1 MQQYEKKMLQRI
13 WKRYVTRGDAVP
25 RPRKNKK
32 VCCLPFSNLYGP
44 KGIKSE
50 GDIIVMTVEEYES
63 IRLIDLEGLT
73 QEECAE
79 RMQVARATVQS
90 IYKDAKYKLA
100 ESLVNGNTL
109 KIEGGD
115 YKLYNEDERTSGCSR
130 CRRSRCGQNGSIK
143 TI

>member
-1 MQQYEKKMLQRI
+1 M
-13 WKRYVTRGDAVP
+13 P

-32 VCCLPFSNLYGP
+32 VCCLPFSNLYGS

-90 IYKDAKYKLA
+90 IYKDAKYKVA